1 LIEWHRA
8 AETAAV
14 TSLWNCPREVTVTA
28 TADAGP
34 FDHGMLTSQAWPRHA
49 PYRTPSGGN
58 IATAIA

>member
-1 LIEWHRA
+1 MPDWMTMVPLLIENLHWNGLIEWHRA

-34 FDHGMLTSQAWPRHA
+34 FDHGMLTSQA
-49 PYRTPSGGN
+49 
-58 IATAIA
+58 